1 MNLPRFWRMHMDSDT
16 VTELERLGGFYG
28 EGGLGG
34 YEVLDVGGYGG
45 EVGAGQGAEESD
57 VRVELAEGGGEVLG
71 AEGGHAGVVGGVGAE
86 SEDVDCR
93 FGIGGIGGMVCLA
106 CVGPWSRMVR
116 RKRGMLVSRHF
127 GSGCETRKPRVIS
140 PDEHAFFTA

>member
-1 MNLPRFWRMHMDSDT
+1 MRPKALILFTQEPRPLFPQPLMNLPRFWRMHMDSDT

-28 EGGLGG
+28 EGVLGG

-71 AEGGHAGVVGGVGAE
+71 AEGGHAEWWAA
-86 SEDVDCR
+86 S
-93 FGIGGIGGMVCLA
+93 
-106 CVGPWSRMVR
+106 VR
-116 RKRGMLVSRHF
+116 RARM
-127 GSGCETRKPRVIS
+127 
-140 PDEHAFFTA
+140 